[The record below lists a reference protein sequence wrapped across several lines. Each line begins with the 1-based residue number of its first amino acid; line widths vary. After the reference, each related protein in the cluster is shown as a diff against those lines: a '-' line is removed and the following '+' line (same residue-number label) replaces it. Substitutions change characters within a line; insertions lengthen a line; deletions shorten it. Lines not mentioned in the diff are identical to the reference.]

1 MMSQTTRR
9 IRPELHWGYW
19 LIADGEEIRDEEGNT
34 WRSLREAFWDSL
46 QMLDR
51 HSLEVESE
59 RLFRVLHSLNRRG
72 TASGMEIELQL
83 AGSRQ
88 FRDFYTR
95 WLWSVGLIAGDSMP
109 TGFASSRLSDFGH
122 SVLRMLDLTRNDE
135 FKTLPE
141 EDFASIAEAA
151 SRNVSVAN
159 ERLAEFERQ
168 VADWP
173 HQVTRESIG
182 GQHVVKF
189 IYFDPNNARQSQIY
203 MRQVVWSLSFD
214 FRADRDVFFAWLC
227 LQTDHWANWGAIA
240 SYRGSRALT
249 ETLLRSFAIS
259 HLLGEP
265 CWPSGAEGGDA

>member
-1 MMSQTTRR
+1 MMSQATRR

-19 LIADGEEIRDEEGNT
+19 LIADGEDIRDEEGNT

-46 QMLDR
+46 HMLDR

-72 TASGMEIELQL
+72 TVAGMEVELQL

-95 WLWSVGLIAGDSMP
+95 WLWSVGLIAGDSIP
-109 TGFASSRLSDFGH
+109 TGFVSCRLSDFGH

-135 FKTLPE
+135 FKTLPA
-141 EDFASIAEAA
+141 EDFAAIAEAA
-151 SRNVSVAN
+151 SRNVSVAKDA
-159 ERLAEFERQ
+159 LAGFERQ

-173 HQVTRESIG
+173 HQMACELIG
-182 GQHVVKF
+182 GRHVVKL
-189 IYFDPNNARQSQIY
+189 ISFDPRNARQSQIY

-214 FRADRDVFFAWLC
+214 FRSDRDVFFAWLC

-249 ETLLRSFAIS
+249 ETLLKSFAIG
-259 HLLGEP
+259 HLQGEP
-265 CWPSGAEGGDA
+265 CWPPRAEGGDA